1 MAVESEEVRVQHLRV
16 DAVLIEALQSFSRI
30 PRTRIRVR
38 KNQGMRRGRF
48 RPTGHG
54 ELGHIDQSSIA
65 DTPTF
70 DRTPVPL
77 LAVNRGNEV
86 APLLRNPRGPQVW
99 RFREDRKST
108 RLNSSH

>member
-48 RPTGHG
+48 RPTGQG
-54 ELGHIDQSSIA
+54 ELGHIDQRSIA
-65 DTPTF
+65 DTPKF
-70 DRTPVPL
+70 ERTPVPPP
-77 LAVNRGNEV
+77 AVTRGNEV
-86 APLLRNPRGPQVW
+86 AHLIRKPRGPQGRGV
-99 RFREDRKST
+99 RNRAT
-108 RLNSSH
+108 RSSKEA